1 MDMTDLPHHPD
12 RGDDTGVGPHNGST
26 AGKRRR
32 TYLFVV
38 VGVALVLVMV
48 VLHLA
53 GVVGPG
59 TN

>member
-1 MDMTDLPHHPD
+1 MAELPHHPD
-12 RGDDTGVGPHNGST
+12 SDEDTGPRSDHGSST
-26 AGKRRR
+26 GRRWG

>member
-1 MDMTDLPHHPD
+1 MAELPHHPD
-12 RGDDTGVGPHNGST
+12 SDEDSGLEPDRGSSART
-26 AGKRRR
+26 RRR

-38 VGVALVLVMV
+38 FGVALVLLMV
-48 VLHLA
+48 VLHLT

>member
-1 MDMTDLPHHPD
+1 MAELPHHPD
-12 RGDDTGVGPHNGST
+12 SDEDTGLQSDHGSST
-26 AGKRRR
+26 GRRLG

-38 VGVALVLVMV
+38 AGVALVLVMV

-53 GVVGPG
+53 GFVGPG